1 MSERKNDK
9 PMGLPPY
16 YWAKPPATKHTPAT
30 RGFVNSQQKKF
41 YLIRVG
47 FALAKI
53 AAAAAVVFLILT
65 RF

>member
-1 MSERKNDK
+1 MSDKTEK

-16 YWAKPPATKHTPAT
+16 YWAKPPVKQRPPTK
-30 RGFVNSQQKKF
+30 GFVNNQQKKF

-47 FALAKI
+47 FAVAKI
-53 AAAAAVVFLILT
+53 AAAAALVLLIMT

>member
-1 MSERKNDK
+1 MSDKNEK

-16 YWAKPPATKHTPAT
+16 YWAKPPVKPRPSTK
-30 RGFVNSQQKKF
+30 GFVNSQQKKF

-47 FALAKI
+47 FTLAKV
-53 AAAAAVVFLILT
+53 AAAAALVLLIMA